1 MQIRE
6 IMTRNVECAGP
17 EDTLRHAAEMMR
29 NLDIGALPVCENDR
43 VVGMI
48 TDRDIVI
55 RVVAKGEDPSTT
67 LVVQAMTPEVIT
79 CREADDVQDVA
90 RTMRDQQ
97 IRRIIVISNDTN
109 RIAGV
114 VSLGDLAVESGDE
127 QLAGV
132 TLEGISEPT
141 FGVGGFFED

>member
-1 MQIRE
+1 MLIRE
-6 IMTRNVECAGP
+6 IMTRNVECAHP
-17 EDTLRHAAEMMR
+17 DDTLRHAAELMR
-29 NLDIGALPVCENDR
+29 NLDVGALPVCENDR
-43 VVGMI
+43 LVGMI

-55 RVVAKGEDPSTT
+55 RVVAKGEDAATT

-79 CREADDVQDVA
+79 CRDDDEVSNVA
-90 RTMRDQQ
+90 SIMRDQQ
-97 IRRIIVISNDTN
+97 IRRIIVLSNMTN

-127 QLAGV
+127 NLAGV

-141 FGVGGFFED
+141 FGTAFFED